1 MKYYL
6 NNNQLKILKIAE
18 EITRT
23 NYEINDNY
31 ILDDSLIIV
40 IEELID
46 EVDHLN
52 ECIKELKNY
61 YENK

>member
-52 ECIKELKNY
+52 ECIKELK
-61 YENK
+61 KLL

>member
-52 ECIKELKNY
+52 ECIKELKSY